1 MYWYYGTKTTEA
13 KRLNGSSAE
22 GVYNNAVYAKTNAKI
37 NVIKKGRIKDTT
49 VLVPGMGPQQQ
60 YAPKELVMKHLL
72 SREFREIRN
81 KSDTHE
87 EWIRELM
94 ENMNAQ
100 KNQK

>member
-1 MYWYYGTKTTEA
+1 MYPDLMTAAAISQLTGY
-13 KRLNGSSAE
+13 S
-22 GVYNNAVYAKTNAKI
+22 
-37 NVIKKGRIKDTT
+37 KKT
-49 VLVPGMGPQQQ
+49 VLTWASLGVIRWFKNAQQQ
-60 YAPKELVMKHLL
+60 YTPKELVMKHLL

-94 ENMNAQ
+94 ENMNTK